1 MYLYVGMYVYVYVCI
16 HDCICIG
23 IYMYTHTFTHVLFL
37 DNFEHYVCVYGYVFV
52 YVYVFVHV
60 YVKEI
65 IQKGWGLGVLVSEE
79 LKTKPLR
86 CPQSARSPPSTNRV

>member
-1 MYLYVGMYVYVYVCI
+1 MRAAHIWRGARCI